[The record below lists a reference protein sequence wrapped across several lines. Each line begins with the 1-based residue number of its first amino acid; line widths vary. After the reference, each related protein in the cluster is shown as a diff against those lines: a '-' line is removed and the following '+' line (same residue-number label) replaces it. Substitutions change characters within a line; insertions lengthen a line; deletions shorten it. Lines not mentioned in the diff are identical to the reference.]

1 MLGSL
6 EMTAARTVIAEV
18 DRHIVVLWMVDA
30 QMAFAALAGR
40 NLLIVRLV
48 CPESGCFVLDAR
60 VLQ

>member
-48 CPESGCFVLDAR
+48 CPESGCLC
-60 VLQ
+60 